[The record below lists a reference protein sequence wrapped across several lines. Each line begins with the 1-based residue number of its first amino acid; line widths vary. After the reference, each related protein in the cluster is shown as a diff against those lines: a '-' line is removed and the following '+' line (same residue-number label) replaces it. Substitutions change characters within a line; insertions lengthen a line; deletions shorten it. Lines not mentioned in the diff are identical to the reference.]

1 MNSTKL
7 DFEQRKQEV
16 EIYFSFLAI
25 LEDDENT
32 RLKYKDGEKVIEKKV
47 SGTLQKILIANGFL
61 LLYNLIEATVRNSI
75 LEIYDEIQD
84 SNINFE
90 MLSKRLKKIWIKQEM
105 NKFKEGTFKHDT
117 LRHQVMNIAESVL
130 TRESIV
136 LSKEYLD
143 FSGNLDAK
151 KIRELSEKIGF
162 GKPKNGR
169 NLVTIKNKRNRLAH
183 GEATFSEIGR
193 DYTVGDLSDFKKE
206 TIEFLDEVI
215 LKIEHFISHKKY
227 IVHS

>member
-1 MNSTKL
+1 S
-7 DFEQRKQEV
+7 V
-16 EIYFSFLAI
+16 
-25 LEDDENT
+25 
-32 RLKYKDGEKVIEKKV
+32 
-47 SGTLQKILIANGFL
+47 
-61 LLYNLIEATVRNSI
+61 
-75 LEIYDEIQD
+75 
-84 SNINFE
+84 
-90 MLSKRLKKIWIKQEM
+90 LKK
-105 NKFKEGTFKHDT
+105 
-117 LRHQVMNIAESVL
+117 
-130 TRESIV
+130 ESIA
-136 LSKEYLD
+136 LYRENLD
-143 FSGNLDAK
+143 FSGNLDAQ

>member
-16 EIYFSFLAI
+16 ETYFSFLVI

-32 RLKYKDGEKVIEKKV
+32 RLKYKKGETIVKERV
-47 SGTLQKILIANGFL
+47 SGLLQKILIANGFL

-75 LEIYDEIQD
+75 LEIYYEIQD

-90 MLSKRLKKIWIKQEM
+90 MLSDRLKKIWIKQETD
-105 NKFKEGTFKHDT
+105 KLKEGTFKQDT
-117 LRHQVMNIAESVL
+117 LRNQVLDIAESVL
-130 TRESIV
+130 KKESIA
-136 LSKEYLD
+136 LSRENLD
-143 FSGNLDAK
+143 FSGNLDAQ
-151 KIRELSEKIGF
+151 KIRELSRKFGF
-162 GKPKNGR
+162 SRPQDGR

-193 DYTVGDLSDFKKE
+193 DYTVGELTSFKDE
-206 TIEFLDEVI
+206 TLIFLDEVI
-215 LKIEHFISHKKY
+215 SKIEHFISHKKY
-227 IVHS
+227 IVGS